1 MPSRP
6 RRTFA
11 QGAIRPISCFGP
23 FPSALWVLD
32 VCRSSRCCS
41 TGHLR
46 RNENGCWGSGGSSPG
61 HAECGSP
68 SSRQMRDLVDR
79 HARRG
84 PGCIASVRPVLRTA
98 EGSERSAFRSSESRR
113 AASRYDDITG
123 DPSLPLGMTTTAA
136 PDDNAGRPATST
148 SDQLPA
154 VVENQF
160 SRTPRAS
167 ELLNDRSSRLFARPS
182 DSGKMICTSVS
193 IPNSF
198 PPR

>member
-1 MPSRP
+1 MCVEAVVAAAPDISDET
-6 RRTFA
+6 RTDAGDLADRF
-11 QGAIRPISCFGP
+11 
-23 FPSALWVLD
+23 
-32 VCRSSRCCS
+32 RC
-41 TGHLR
+41 
-46 RNENGCWGSGGSSPG
+46 

-68 SSRQMRDLVDR
+68 CSRQMRDLLDR

-136 PDDNAGRPATST
+136 RDDNAGRPATST

-154 VVENQF
+154 VVEHQF